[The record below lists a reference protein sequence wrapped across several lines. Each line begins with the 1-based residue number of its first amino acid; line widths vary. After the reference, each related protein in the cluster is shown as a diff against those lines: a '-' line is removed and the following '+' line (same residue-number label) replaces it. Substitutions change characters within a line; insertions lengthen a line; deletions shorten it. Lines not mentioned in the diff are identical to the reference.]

1 MTKKKYGQRGMV
13 LLEMVSA
20 LTITALLLGG
30 AFALIFH
37 EYNGTDLTKNTVT
50 VANEVGN
57 AARRISQDGM
67 MAENTNLID
76 GAAPVNQL
84 TLTWTEQYDFA
95 YIPHSSSYSL
105 SGTELRRNYDGIE
118 SILARDISKIEFSQ
132 TGQLLTVSICCTPH
146 SLVSERTV
154 QKTYRI
160 YLRPTDEAQEW

>member
-1 MTKKKYGQRGMV
+1 MA
-13 LLEMVSA
+13 LLELVAAMATTV
-20 LTITALLLGG
+20 LLLGG

-37 EYNGTDLTKNTVT
+37 EYSGTDITKNTVT
-50 VANEVGN
+50 VAHEVGN

-67 MAENTNLID
+67 MAENTNLTD

-95 YIPHSSSYSL
+95 NIPHSCNYSL

-118 SILARDISKIEFSQ
+118 SILARNISKVEFSQ
-132 TGQLLTVSICCTPH
+132 VGQLLTVTICCTPR
-146 SLVSERTV
+146 SLVSERMA

-160 YLRPTDEAQEW
+160 YLRPTDEVQLW